1 MRETERLDAERHLAE
16 LSIRRDASL
25 AWLDCWRGEADKKV
39 AIETL
44 DAAQLQAQ
52 ALAIGARSG
61 SADQSD
67 CVAALLNADRLC
79 DAVVA
84 RQQASDAAAPTSFRA
99 RFGPWIF
106 LQRVFG

>member
-1 MRETERLDAERHLAE
+1 MLSGIWRNSRARLLA
-16 LSIRRDASL
+16 RRGGQEGRDRDTRCSAVAS
-25 AWLDCWRGEADKKV
+25 ASTRDWRAF
-39 AIETL
+39 
-44 DAAQLQAQ
+44 
-52 ALAIGARSG
+52 G

-84 RQQASDAAAPTSFRA
+84 RQQAPDAAAPTSFRA